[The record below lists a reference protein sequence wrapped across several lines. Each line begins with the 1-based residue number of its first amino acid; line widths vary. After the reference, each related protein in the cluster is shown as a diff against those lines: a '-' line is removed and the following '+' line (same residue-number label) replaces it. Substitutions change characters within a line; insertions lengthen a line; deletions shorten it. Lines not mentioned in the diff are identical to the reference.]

1 MKNTSGYFESL
12 ANAGVVRITP
22 YPPGKPIS
30 ELQRE
35 YRVEDII
42 KLASNEN
49 PLGPSPK
56 AVAACQRELS
66 GLEIYPDGNGYELKQ
81 ALAKKHHVDIDCITL
96 GNGSNDILEFV
107 ARVFLCPGRNAV
119 FSKHAFAVYPLVT
132 MATGADLHEAPANSP
147 DSAMPYGHNLQQMR
161 SRVDAQTR
169 VVFIANP
176 NNPTGTWLDSTSL
189 RAFIEDLP
197 DHVIVVLDEAYVEYV
212 QENDYPDSPGW
223 LAEYPNLIITR
234 TFSKVY
240 GLAGLRIGYSLS
252 HPELAGLMNRVR
264 QPFNTNTLAQAGAL
278 AALDDE
284 RHLQQS
290 VASNSKGLQQVSEA
304 FDRAGIEY
312 IPSVG
317 NFISF
322 KTDLPASE
330 VYEKLLR
337 EGVIIRPISNYG
349 LKDFLR
355 VTIGSEQ
362 QNARFLSI
370 LQSITGTAR

>member
-1 MKNTSGYFESL
+1 MKLPSGHFERL
-12 ANAGVVRITP
+12 ASEGVTRITP

-35 YRVEDII
+35 YGIDDII

-56 AVAACQRELS
+56 AVEACQQHLAE
-66 GLEIYPDGNGYELKQ
+66 LEIYPDGNGYELKQ
-81 ALAKKHHVDIDCITL
+81 ALAKKHNVEIGCITL

-107 ARVFLCPGRNAV
+107 ARVFLSPGHNAV
-119 FSKHAFAVYPLVT
+119 FSQHAFAVYPLVT
-132 MATGADLHEAPANSP
+132 MATGADLHEAGANSA
-147 DSAMPYGHNLQQMR
+147 DSAMPFGHNLENMRQQ
-161 SRVDAQTR
+161 VDEQTR

-176 NNPTGTWLDSTSL
+176 NNPTGTWLSAASL
-189 RAFIEDLP
+189 RTFIDDLP

-212 QENDYPDSPGW
+212 QEADYPDSLNW
-223 LAEYPNLIITR
+223 LADYSNLIITR

-278 AALDDE
+278 AALADDD
-284 RHLQQS
+284 HLTKS
-290 VASNSKGLQQVSEA
+290 VESNRIGLEQVSAA
-304 FDRAGIEY
+304 FQRAGIEY

-322 KTDLPASE
+322 KTELAGSQ
-330 VYEKLLR
+330 VYEGLLR

-349 LKDFLR
+349 LADYLR
-355 VTIGSEQ
+355 VTIGSED
-362 QNARFLSI
+362 QNARFLKA
-370 LQSITGTAR
+370 LQTVTGLTL